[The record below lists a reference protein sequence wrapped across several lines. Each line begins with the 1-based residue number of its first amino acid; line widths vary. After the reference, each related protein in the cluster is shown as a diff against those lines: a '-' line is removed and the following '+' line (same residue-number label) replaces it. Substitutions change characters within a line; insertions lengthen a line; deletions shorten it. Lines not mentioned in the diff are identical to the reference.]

1 MSDMLNN
8 TSADKR
14 IILITRPA
22 IQARTFAHYVS
33 QSLEIEVEI
42 KNINSPDEKLLSSGA
57 IILFDI
63 TLSNKRLNSYWRE
76 LIHAQCDN
84 PRLFLINSAHKYEL
98 SEIAQW
104 QSLYGVFRYDDNEA
118 QLLNAIQAVLSG
130 DQAVSLN
137 AMHPSLYAKT
147 SSPQHDTH
155 TKTTLTE
162 RECEILYEL
171 RQGAT
176 NQDIARVLFIS
187 ENTVRTHLYNVF
199 RKISVKNRTQA
210 VSWANSNLH
219 QHAMLD
225 HYTNV

>member
-1 MSDMLNN
+1 MSDMLSHAA
-8 TSADKR
+8 TDKR

-22 IQARTFAHYVS
+22 IQANAFAHYLN
-33 QSLEIEVEI
+33 QSLGINVEI
-42 KNINSPDEKLLSSGA
+42 KNINSPDEQLLSSSA
-57 IILFDI
+57 VILFDI
-63 TLSNKRLNSYWRE
+63 TLSNKKLNGYWRE
-76 LIHAQCDN
+76 LIQSHCSN

-104 QSLYGVFRYDDNEA
+104 QSLYGIFRYDDNEG
-118 QLLNAIQAVLSG
+118 QLLNAINAVLSG
-130 DQAVSLN
+130 DQAISLS
-137 AMHPSLYAKT
+137 AMHPSLYARAPG
-147 SSPQHDTH
+147 PQNDV
-155 TKTTLTE
+155 KASLTE

-210 VSWANSNLH
+210 VSWASRNLH

-225 HYTNV
+225 HYSDA